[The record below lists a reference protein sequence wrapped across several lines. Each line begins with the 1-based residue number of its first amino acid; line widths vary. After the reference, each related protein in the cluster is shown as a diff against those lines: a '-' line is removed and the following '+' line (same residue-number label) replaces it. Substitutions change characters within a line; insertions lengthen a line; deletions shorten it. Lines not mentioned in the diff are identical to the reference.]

1 VYFNLQKFKLLFL
14 GRYIGSVL
22 DKMPKKFA
30 ITMKREIAELIAK
43 YEQKVAEEENE

>member
-1 VYFNLQKFKLLFL
+1 MRWTYNFASQC
-14 GRYIGSVL
+14 RYIGSVL

-30 ITMKREIAELIAK
+30 ITMKRDIAELIAK